1 MFRYDGSDIKAK
13 IETTAVFFLQIL
25 MSVLQERTTV
35 LSTVTVLTQLVA
47 TSVPA
52 SVDIQTRE
60 WDIYVAVRFI
70 PFSSCVL
77 E

>member
-1 MFRYDGSDIKAK
+1 M
-13 IETTAVFFLQIL
+13 L
-25 MSVLQERTTV
+25 MSVLQERATV

-52 SVDIQTRE
+52 SVDIETRE
-60 WDIYVAVRFI
+60 WDICVVVRFV

-77 E
+77 ESKLIVSFA